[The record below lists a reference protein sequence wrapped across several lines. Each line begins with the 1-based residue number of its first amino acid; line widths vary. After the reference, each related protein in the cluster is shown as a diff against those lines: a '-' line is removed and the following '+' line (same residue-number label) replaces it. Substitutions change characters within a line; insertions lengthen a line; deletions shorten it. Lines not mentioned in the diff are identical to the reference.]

1 MSATTGTVDAPA
13 ARPPAPHRGSWAL
26 TWPGVRTVALLE
38 LRQRVRSTRWII
50 ALVVWFVVVGGIT
63 ALATGSVSLV
73 SGSRDGTV
81 GSGAAA
87 TSPLAPTG
95 PVVPPAP
102 TGPVIFG
109 IVVFFVLF
117 LGLLVA
123 PTLSATS
130 INGDRNAGTLATL
143 QVTLLSA
150 AEIVIGKLVASW
162 LAALAFLGASLPF
175 IVWALAAGGVRVMAL
190 VVTVLV
196 LALILAVVCAIGLGF
211 SALAARTS
219 GSAVLTYLTVAG
231 LSAVT
236 LILFGL
242 TVPLVSTHAEVTV
255 YGTQNWSS
263 DQPPACSWFTE
274 SRTVVHTERTWWLLA
289 LNPFVIVADAA
300 PATTSEPSTTYSAG
314 TTSSSGS
321 ASIDPLSAI
330 RTGVRYARTGPATV
344 VDECW
349 ATGAG
354 YVSPVPKRPLDA
366 APVWPWGV
374 AAYVVIG
381 AGSVALAVRR
391 LRVPQKVLPRGTRV
405 A

>member
-1 MSATTGTVDAPA
+1 MSARDATVT
-13 ARPPAPHRGSWAL
+13 RPVTPHRGSWAL
-26 TWPGVRTVALLE
+26 TWGGVRTVAVLE

-73 SGSRDGTV
+73 SGGSTGSVGTA
-81 GSGAAA
+81 GAGADA
-87 TSPLAPTG
+87 TSPLVPTG
-95 PVVPPAP
+95 PVGPTVPA
-102 TGPVIFG
+102 GPVIFG
-109 IVVFFVLF
+109 FVVFFVLF

-211 SALAARTS
+211 SALTARTS

-242 TVPLVSTHAEVTV
+242 TVPLVNVQTDVKV
-255 YGTQNWSS
+255 YGVEGWDSELT
-263 DQPPACSWFTE
+263 PECSWFTE
-274 SRTVVHTERTWWLLA
+274 TRTVVHSERTWWLLA

-300 PATTSEPSTTYSAG
+300 PATTSAPST
-314 TTSSSGS
+314 
-321 ASIDPLSAI
+321 ASFDPLSAI
-330 RTGVRYARTGPATV
+330 RTGVRYARTGPETV

-349 ATGAG
+349 TRDAGA
-354 YVSPVPKRPLDA
+354 VSPVPERRLDA

-374 AAYVVIG
+374 GAYLVIG
-381 AGSVALAVRR
+381 AGSVVAAVRR
-391 LRVPQKVLPRGTRV
+391 LRVPQKALPRGTRI

>member
-1 MSATTGTVDAPA
+1 MSTRGGTVDAAA
-13 ARPPAPHRGSWAL
+13 ARPAAPHRSAWAL
-26 TWPGVRTVALLE
+26 TWSGVRTVAVLE
-38 LRQRVRSTRWII
+38 LRQRVRSTRWIV
-50 ALVVWFVVVGGIT
+50 ALIVWFVVVGGIT

-73 SGSRDGTV
+73 SGGSDGTV
-81 GSGAAA
+81 GDA
-87 TSPLAPTG
+87 TSPLVPGGPTAP
-95 PVVPPAP
+95 A
-102 TGPVIFG
+102 GPVIFG
-109 IVVFFVLF
+109 FVVFFVLF

-150 AEIVIGKLVASW
+150 AEIVIGKLAASW

-175 IVWALAAGGVRVMAL
+175 IAWALAAGGVRVMAL

-211 SALAARTS
+211 SALTARTS

-242 TVPLVSTHAEVTV
+242 TVPLVNTHADVKV
-255 YGTQNWSS
+255 YGIEGWDSELT
-263 DQPPACSWFTE
+263 PECSWFTE
-274 SRTVVHTERTWWLLA
+274 TRTVVHTERTWWLLA

-300 PATTSEPSTTYSAG
+300 PATTSQPST
-314 TTSSSGS
+314 
-321 ASIDPLSAI
+321 ASFDPLSAI
-330 RTGVRYARTGPATV
+330 RTGVRYARTGPQTV

-349 ATGAG
+349 TRAVGD
-354 YVSPVPKRPLDA
+354 VSPVPERQLDA

-374 AAYVVIG
+374 GAYLLIG
-381 AGSVALAVRR
+381 AGSVAVAVRR
-391 LRVPQKVLPRGTRV
+391 LRVPQKALPRGTRV

>member
-1 MSATTGTVDAPA
+1 MSARDATVT
-13 ARPPAPHRGSWAL
+13 RPVAPHRGTWAL
-26 TWPGVRTVALLE
+26 SWSGVRTVAALE
-38 LRQRVRSTRWII
+38 LRQRVRSTRWIV

-73 SGSRDGTV
+73 SGGGNGSVRTAGT
-81 GSGAAA
+81 GADA
-87 TSPLAPTG
+87 TSPLVPTG
-95 PVVPPAP
+95 PAGPTVPA
-102 TGPVIFG
+102 GPVIFG
-109 IVVFFVLF
+109 FVVFFVLF

-150 AEIVIGKLVASW
+150 AEIVLGKLVASW
-162 LAALAFLGASLPF
+162 VAALAFLGASLPF

-211 SALAARTS
+211 SALTARTS

-242 TVPLVSTHAEVTV
+242 TVPLVNTQADVTV
-255 YGTQNWSS
+255 YGVEGWDSELT
-263 DQPPACSWFTE
+263 PACSWFTDT
-274 SRTVVHTERTWWLLA
+274 RTVVHTERTWWLLA
-289 LNPFVIVADAA
+289 LNPFVVVADAA
-300 PATTSEPSTTYSAG
+300 PATTSPPST
-314 TTSSSGS
+314 
-321 ASIDPLSAI
+321 ASFDPLSAI
-330 RTGVRYARTGPATV
+330 RTGVRYARTGPETV

-349 ATGAG
+349 TRGAG
-354 YVSPVPKRPLDA
+354 EASPVPERRLDS

-374 AAYVVIG
+374 GAYLVIG
-381 AGSVALAVRR
+381 AGSVVVAVRR

>member
-1 MSATTGTVDAPA
+1 MSTVDSPVTATPT
-13 ARPPAPHRGSWAL
+13 RPPAPHRGAWAL
-26 TWPGVRTVALLE
+26 TWSGVRTVAVLE
-38 LRQRVRSTRWII
+38 LRQRVRSTRWIV

-63 ALATGSVSLV
+63 ALS
-73 SGSRDGTV
+73 
-81 GSGAAA
+81 SGAVSSILGDTGIARR
-87 TSPLAPTG
+87 AP
-95 PVVPPAP
+95 A
-102 TGPVIFG
+102 GPVIFG
-109 IVVFFVLF
+109 FVVFFVLF

-150 AEIVIGKLVASW
+150 AEIVIGKLAAAWV
-162 LAALAFLGASLPF
+162 AALAFLGASLPF

-190 VVTVLV
+190 VATVLV
-196 LALILAVVCAIGLGF
+196 LALILAVVCAIGLAF
-211 SALAARTS
+211 SALTARTA

-242 TVPLVSTHAEVTV
+242 TVPLVNTQAEVKV
-255 YGTQNWSS
+255 YGVESWDSEVT
-263 DQPPACSWFTE
+263 PECSWFSET
-274 SRTVVHTERTWWLLA
+274 RTVVHTERTWWLLA

-300 PATTSEPSTTYSAG
+300 PATTSPLSSTSF
-314 TTSSSGS
+314 
-321 ASIDPLSAI
+321 DPLSAI
-330 RTGVRYARTGPATV
+330 RTGVRYARTGPETV

-349 ATGAG
+349 TDRPDGT
-354 YVSPVPKRPLDA
+354 SPVPERPLDA

-374 AAYVVIG
+374 GAYLLMG

-391 LRVPQKVLPRGTRV
+391 LRIPQKVLPRGTRV